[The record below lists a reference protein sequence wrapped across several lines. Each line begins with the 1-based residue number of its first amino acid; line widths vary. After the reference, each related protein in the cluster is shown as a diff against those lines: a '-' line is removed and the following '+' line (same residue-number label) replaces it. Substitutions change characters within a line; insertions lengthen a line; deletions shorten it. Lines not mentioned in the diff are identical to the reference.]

1 MKLKYFIAFCA
12 SAILLTSGC
21 NGAPSVETG
30 KLPSPVNVAMPATT
44 GDNSQL
50 AAADALGRIGEPAV
64 ASLTNVLT
72 DPDPVVRLQACRAL
86 AYMGSQA
93 KEAVPYLTQ
102 TLGDQNEAVRQ
113 QAAVALGQIGSPAA
127 PASSAGCA
135 SWARTNR

>member
-1 MKLKYFIAFCA
+1 MKLKYFVTFCA
-12 SAILLTSGC
+12 SAILLTAGC

-64 ASLTNVLT
+64 TSLTNVLT

-86 AYMGSQA
+86 AYMGLQA

-102 TLGDQNEAVRQ
+102 ALGDQNEAVRQ
-113 QAAVALGQIGSPAA
+113 QAAVALGQIGSP
-127 PASSAGCA
+127 PPRRCQ
-135 SWARTNR
+135 R